1 MSLTSLLIAIY
12 ITVYMKF
19 PKEGDRDNEIA
30 ELLKKVKLPFLPDL
44 TIFEMGTLIQ
54 MTFGNLF

>member
-1 MSLTSLLIAIY
+1 
-12 ITVYMKF
+12 MKF